1 MVEGLA
7 GLSTPQDKIP
17 EPRAWLRSQFTEL
30 ARQAKAADPELLGR
44 QLVFLYDGAAL
55 AASVDGDR
63 HAPEAA
69 RALAAQMLP

>member
-30 ARQAKAADPELLGR
+30 ARQAKI
-44 QLVFLYDGAAL
+44 L
-55 AASVDGDR
+55 AA
-63 HAPEAA
+63 H
-69 RALAAQMLP
+69 MLRDA